1 MLSISIGPFALSVSL
16 FITIIGIIIFWAT
29 THWLTRKSLE
39 KKQAVDTIFTALWV
53 GFVIA
58 RLAFVLT
65 LWSEYKADWWQ
76 IFNLRDGG
84 FIPYFGWI
92 ASVFILIVASS
103 RHRKISQIYLKA
115 SIATLCVIGPLK
127 YTAFLYNA
135 EVGLPQSQVHNSIGD
150 KISLQTFKGKP
161 LVINYW
167 ATWCPPCRKEMPVLQ
182 TAQQLHAKVTFLFVN
197 QGEDSSTVS
206 EFLQSQGL
214 ELDNVFYDPASQLSR
229 ESGAA
234 GLPTTL
240 FYDASG
246 KLIANRMGE
255 LSQASLA
262 HYLQQ
267 IDVNEND
274 VQNKENDK

>member
-58 RLAFVLT
+58 RLAFVLA

-76 IFNLRDGG
+76 IFNIRDGG
-84 FIPYFGWI
+84 FIPYYGWI

-182 TAQQLHAKVTFLFVN
+182 TAQQLHANVTFLFVN

-240 FYDASG
+240 FFDASG

-274 VQNKENDK
+274 VQNKENNK

>member
-76 IFNLRDGG
+76 IFNIRDGG
-84 FIPYFGWI
+84 FIPYYGWI

-115 SIATLCVIGPLK
+115 SIAMLCVIGPLK

-182 TAQQLHAKVTFLFVN
+182 TAQQLHANVTFLFVN

-240 FYDASG
+240 FFDASG

-274 VQNKENDK
+274 VQNKENNK

>member
-76 IFNLRDGG
+76 IFNIRDGG
-84 FIPYFGWI
+84 FIPYYGWI

-182 TAQQLHAKVTFLFVN
+182 TAQQLHANVTFLFVN

-240 FYDASG
+240 FFDASG

-274 VQNKENDK
+274 VQNKENNK